1 MRVPSEHMLIPYLPA
16 TIIHV
21 DSPAGV
27 MYGLQVLLGLGAGAN
42 TQASFA
48 VIQAV
53 VAPADAPNGLS
64 LMLLGLSRCS
74 PIRSLANR
82 LKPK

>member
-1 MRVPSEHMLIPYLPA
+1 
-16 TIIHV
+16 
-21 DSPAGV
+21 

-53 VAPADAPNGLS
+53 VDPADAPNGLS
-64 LMLLGLSRCS
+64 LMLLGSSLCS
-74 PIRSLANR
+74 PTRSPANR